1 MCSPSEITEMETTEK
16 KQLHDRIRNG
26 LEKIRPYLQAD
37 GGDISLVEITEELVV
52 KVELTGA
59 CCGCPYSTQTLKA
72 GVEQALK
79 KEIPEIKEVI
89 SVSG

>member
-1 MCSPSEITEMETTEK
+1 METK
-16 KQLHDRIRNG
+16 GNNKIHDRIISE

-37 GGDISLVEITEELVV
+37 GGDIKLVEITEDFVV

-59 CCGCPYSTQTLKA
+59 CRGCPYSEQTLKT

-79 KEIPEIKEVI
+79 KEIPEVKKV
-89 SVSG
+89 VSANS

>member
-1 MCSPSEITEMETTEK
+1 METKENNK
-16 KQLHDRIRNG
+16 IHDQIKNE

-37 GGDISLVEITEELVV
+37 GGDIKLVEITEDFTV

-59 CCGCPYSTQTLKA
+59 CRGCPYSEQTLKA

-79 KEIPEIKEVI
+79 KEIPEVKKVI
-89 SVSG
+89 SANS

>member
-1 MCSPSEITEMETTEK
+1 METKEK
-16 KQLHDRIRNG
+16 NKIHDRIKNE

-37 GGDISLVEITEELVV
+37 GGDIKLVEITEDFVV

-59 CCGCPYSTQTLKA
+59 CSGCPYSEQTLKT

-79 KEIPEIKEVI
+79 KEIPEVKKV
-89 SVSG
+89 VSANS

>member
-1 MCSPSEITEMETTEK
+1 MQPKKIIEMETKENNK
-16 KQLHDRIRNG
+16 IHDRIKNE

-37 GGDISLVEITEELVV
+37 GGDIELVEITKDLVV

-59 CCGCPYSTQTLKA
+59 CRGCPYSEQTLKA

-79 KEIPEIKEVI
+79 KEIPEVKKVI
-89 SVSG
+89 SANN

>member
-1 MCSPSEITEMETTEK
+1 METKENNK
-16 KQLHDRIRNG
+16 IHDRIISE

-37 GGDISLVEITEELVV
+37 GGDIKLVEITEDFVV

-59 CCGCPYSTQTLKA
+59 CRGCPYSEQTLKT

-79 KEIPEIKEVI
+79 KEIPEVKKVI
-89 SVSG
+89 SANS

>member
-1 MCSPSEITEMETTEK
+1 METK
-16 KQLHDRIRNG
+16 GNNKIHDRIISE

-37 GGDISLVEITEELVV
+37 GGDIKLVEITEDFVV

-59 CCGCPYSTQTLKA
+59 CRGCPYSEQTLKT

-79 KEIPEIKEVI
+79 KEIPEVKKVI
-89 SVSG
+89 SANS

>member
-1 MCSPSEITEMETTEK
+1 METKEINK
-16 KQLHDRIRNG
+16 IHDKIKNE

-37 GGDISLVEITEELVV
+37 GGDINLVEITEDFVV

-59 CCGCPYSTQTLKA
+59 CSGCPYSEQTLKA

-79 KEIPEIKEVI
+79 KEIPEVKKVI
-89 SVSG
+89 SANS

>member
-1 MCSPSEITEMETTEK
+1 METKEK
-16 KQLHDRIRNG
+16 NKIHDRIKNE

-37 GGDISLVEITEELVV
+37 GGDIKLVEITEDFVV

-59 CCGCPYSTQTLKA
+59 CRGCPYSEQTLKA

-79 KEIPEIKEVI
+79 KEVPEVKKVI
-89 SVSG
+89 SANT

>member
-1 MCSPSEITEMETTEK
+1 METKENNK
-16 KQLHDRIRNG
+16 IHDQIKNE

-37 GGDISLVEITEELVV
+37 GGDIELVEITEDFIV

-59 CCGCPYSTQTLKA
+59 CRGCPYSEQTLKA

-79 KEIPEIKEVI
+79 KEIPEVKKVI
-89 SVSG
+89 SANS

>member
-1 MCSPSEITEMETTEK
+1 METKENNK
-16 KQLHDRIRNG
+16 IYDRIKNE

-37 GGDISLVEITEELVV
+37 GGDIKLVEISEDFVV

-59 CCGCPYSTQTLKA
+59 CRGCPYSEQTLKA

-79 KEIPEIKEVI
+79 KEIPEVKKVI
-89 SVSG
+89 SASS

>member
-1 MCSPSEITEMETTEK
+1 METK
-16 KQLHDRIRNG
+16 GNNKIHDRIKSE

-37 GGDISLVEITEELVV
+37 GGDIKLVEITEDFVV

-59 CCGCPYSTQTLKA
+59 CRGCPYSEQTLKT

-79 KEIPEIKEVI
+79 KEIPEVKKV
-89 SVSG
+89 VSANS

>member
-1 MCSPSEITEMETTEK
+1 METK
-16 KQLHDRIRNG
+16 GNNKIHDRIISE

-37 GGDISLVEITEELVV
+37 GGDIKLVEITEDFVV

-59 CCGCPYSTQTLKA
+59 CRGCPYSEQTLKT

-79 KEIPEIKEVI
+79 KEIPEVKKVV
-89 SVSG
+89 SVNS

>member
-1 MCSPSEITEMETTEK
+1 METIENNK
-16 KQLHDRIRNG
+16 IHDRIKNE

-37 GGDISLVEITEELVV
+37 GGDIKLVEITEDFIV

-59 CCGCPYSTQTLKA
+59 CRGCPYSEQTLKA

-79 KEIPEIKEVI
+79 KEIPEVKKVI
-89 SVSG
+89 SANS

>member
-1 MCSPSEITEMETTEK
+1 METKEK
-16 KQLHDRIRNG
+16 NKIHERIKNE

-37 GGDISLVEITEELVV
+37 GGDINLVEITEDFVV

-59 CCGCPYSTQTLKA
+59 CRGCPYSEQTLKA

-79 KEIPEIKEVI
+79 KEIPEVKQVI
-89 SVSG
+89 SANS